1 MAKLL
6 YLSFHGPEDPI
17 KASFPFLAANAA
29 KEGGHQA
36 DIFLLGDAVL
46 IMKDEVA
53 KDIYPLAWPTL
64 SELLAKTVE
73 YGIPIHI

>member
-1 MAKLL
+1 
-6 YLSFHGPEDPI
+6 
-17 KASFPFLAANAA
+17 
-29 KEGGHQA
+29 
-36 DIFLLGDAVL
+36 
-46 IMKDEVA
+46 MKDEVA